1 MMVEAMVMEEEEGDM
16 APEPA
21 LVMKVMVGIMATMP
35 GMKVTDEAMAMILE
49 VMVTSPEVM
58 AMLVGPM
65 VTETT
70 TLDTEL
76 EATAMVDTLGTEP
89 SLVGTPLVPGRCRH
103 TTIPCLELY
112 III

>member
-49 VMVTSPEVM
+49 AMVTSPEAM
-58 AMLVGPM
+58 AMLVGSM

-76 EATAMVDTLGTEP
+76 EEATAVVGTLGTEP
-89 SLVGTPLVPGRCRH
+89 SLVGTPLAPGRCRH
-103 TTIPCLELY
+103 TTIPCL
-112 III
+112 